1 MTAPHYYA
9 STSGIVV
16 DRFIKYGVYPFAY
29 GLGIKIFGNHERGT
43 KWAQAM
49 CLAVASGI
57 TTTFLGLES
66 QMIDDSGRKAVATAM
81 GVDQDKLQFSD
92 YGHSSNIIIKKAHDD
107 LMRLQKYRYGT
118 DLLFLLPTVV
128 ETIYYRTTGK
138 EFAPTRNIVASVDDR
153 PSLKEERG
161 GITKSRDYNPGF
173 YSGLEKA
180 LQGHVGLAMSAYAG
194 KAAYWVFETFNVPKT
209 AYYDVVKLRESLEAT
224 GKDITANDLKSI
236 YQRTRTDRKLPMV
249 SLASRK
255 ENDALRELF
264 THMANEYN
272 KHDGKFGIAEIV
284 YLIGEGK
291 INIHASDQKTFS
303 QAAVE
308 QSHRE
313 IEKVLTL
320 GLDGIREQ
328 NRQRHA
334 QAGDIPV
341 TEQRTFTE
349 RFSNRAVNTIQ
360 SIIDTARSH
369 PKRPEEY
376 ISERDPTNLLGLNGI
391 NH

>member
-29 GLGIKIFGNHERGT
+29 GAGLKIFKHHERAT
-43 KWAQAM
+43 TYAQAM
-49 CLAVASGI
+49 CLAVAAGI

-66 QMIDDSGRKAVATAM
+66 QMIDDSGRKAVAAAM

-92 YGHSSNIIIKKAHDD
+92 YKHSSNIIVKKAHDD
-107 LMRLQKYRYGT
+107 LMRLQRYRYGT
-118 DLLFLLPTVV
+118 DLLFMLPLLM
-128 ETIYYRTTGK
+128 ETIYERASGH
-138 EFAPTRNIVASVDDR
+138 ELPPTREVVKNFDHR
-153 PSLKEERG
+153 YKGPRENMTG
-161 GITKSRDYNPGF
+161 WM
-173 YSGLEKA
+173 GL
-180 LQGHVGLAMSAYAG
+180 LQGHQGWAMSAYAG
-194 KAAYWVFETFNVPKT
+194 KAAYWVYETFAVPKT
-209 AYYDVVKLRESLEAT
+209 AYYDVVKLRENLEAT

-249 SLASRK
+249 SMTSQR
-255 ENDALRELF
+255 ENDALRGLF
-264 THMANEYN
+264 AHMANEYN

-291 INIHASDQKTFS
+291 INIHTPDQKTFS
-303 QAAVE
+303 QTAVE

-313 IEKVLTL
+313 IEKVLAL
-320 GLDGIREQ
+320 GLSGIREE

-360 SIIDTARSH
+360 SIIDTARAH

-391 NH
+391 SH